1 LPLLFL
7 LLSVALPPPLLSLLA
22 VEPCLEWGGQ
32 LAVLVLTLLVA
43 LHGHTTTA
51 LLYISQKEKTSA

>member
-1 LPLLFL
+1 
-7 LLSVALPPPLLSLLA
+7 VALPPPLLPLLA

-32 LAVLVLTLLVA
+32 LAVLVRALLVA

-51 LLYISQKEKTSA
+51 LLYIIHKERNALLIDAY